1 MLIEAAGIA
10 YFVVNAALLAGV
22 SPFDFIFAAMFSVTF
37 HINLMAFVYF
47 VALVSGR
54 VRIAAMF
61 QMLSFVYFCF
71 ATLFWF
77 GIIIVKYPVFRIK
90 VIVAMVMYAF
100 GMVVPVTLS
109 LSKHPLKWPNLW
121 WAFVYPV
128 VYVALHPAIYSFMGW
143 NTPLFDEYVPLYVI
157 AFVAWLNVC
166 DIFIKPS

>member
-61 QMLSFVYFCF
+61 QML
-71 ATLFWF
+71 
-77 GIIIVKYPVFRIK
+77 
-90 VIVAMVMYAF
+90 
-100 GMVVPVTLS
+100 
-109 LSKHPLKWPNLW
+109 
-121 WAFVYPV
+121 
-128 VYVALHPAIYSFMGW
+128 
-143 NTPLFDEYVPLYVI
+143 
-157 AFVAWLNVC
+157 
-166 DIFIKPS
+166 